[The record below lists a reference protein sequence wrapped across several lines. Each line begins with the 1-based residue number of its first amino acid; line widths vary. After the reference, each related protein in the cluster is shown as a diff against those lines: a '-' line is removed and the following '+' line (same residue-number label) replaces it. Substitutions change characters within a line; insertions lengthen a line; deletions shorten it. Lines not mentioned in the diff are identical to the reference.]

1 MNSIRD
7 YKPKNYGEKRDYNK
21 NKKKRKKEISIE
33 NKYNSTYKMKINLKN
48 QQFYFNN
55 NKNNRMIF

>member
-21 NKKKRKKEISIE
+21 NKKKRKKRSVQ
-33 NKYNSTYKMKINLKN
+33 KINII
-48 QQFYFNN
+48 QHI
-55 NKNNRMIF
+55 R